1 MALFKLKKACHGKEP
16 GEYVNM
22 TDQRACLLMRTGYV
36 KIDSS
41 LMKKFGRQ
49 ITKAEKKETA
59 VSKKQAKKETGD
71 NKTAGGK

>member
-1 MALFKLKKACHGKEP
+1 MALFKLEKDCHGKEA

-22 TDQRACLLMRTGYV
+22 TDQRACLLMRTGHV

-41 LMKKFGRQ
+41 LMKKFAKE
-49 ITKAEKKETA
+49 IKKAEKKETA
-59 VSKKQAKKETGD
+59 VFKKPATKETGD